1 MDKIKRKGMI
11 LMKYIWTEKGTR
23 FNGKDYEFSI
33 ENHYYYNAVLC
44 TCKYGKYSTD
54 CVVFPDQE
62 LYWNVIL
69 DEMKDFLYRK
79 NYI

>member
-1 MDKIKRKGMI
+1 
-11 LMKYIWTEKGTR
+11 MKYTWIEKGTR

-44 TCKYGKYSTD
+44 TCKYGKYVTS
-54 CVVFPDQE
+54 CIVSPDQE
-62 LYWNVIL
+62 LYWDKIL
-69 DEMKDFLYRK
+69 DQMKDFLYRK

>member
-1 MDKIKRKGMI
+1 
-11 LMKYIWTEKGTR
+11 MKYIWTEKGTR